1 LTFVRA
7 VNTFGHCR
15 LFEATSEP
23 LPGTGCGFVIGV
35 KLDRVYVATAQFPV
49 LFSTGKTPSVNRFFS
64 IHPKQDC
71 PLPFRVEFVEWV
83 RVSRSAEC
91 VESVYFVQSPFRMF
105 GLFGL
110 SLFRVCNLSLFRV
123 SKVLDFEGCR
133 DKIVSGGH
141 GVKGSNGRDAGRP
154 SPIF

>member
-1 LTFVRA
+1 MTFVRA

-35 KLDRVYVATAQFPV
+35 KLDRVHVATAQFPV
-49 LFSTGKTPSVNRFFS
+49 LFSTGKTPSVNRFFFDS
-64 IHPKQDC
+64 PKAGLT
-71 PLPFRVEFVEWV
+71 PPFRVEFAEWV
-83 RVSRSAEC
+83 KVSRCAEC
-91 VESVYFVQSPFRMF
+91 VESVYFVRSVK
-105 GLFGL
+105 

-133 DKIVSGGH
+133 DKIVSGNH
-141 GVKGSNGRDAGRP
+141 GVKGSNGRDACRR
-154 SPIF
+154 SEIF